1 MSVIVV
7 WLFQSIGSLQ
17 VECAT
22 TLSKIAIVVVGL
34 PSEGVSKVE
43 SLFVC
48 QSIHIN
54 YAIALSE

>member
-17 VECAT
+17 VECVT
-22 TLSKIAIVVVGL
+22 TLPMTVIVVVGL
-34 PSEGVSKVE
+34 PAKGVHTVE

-54 YAIALSE
+54 Y